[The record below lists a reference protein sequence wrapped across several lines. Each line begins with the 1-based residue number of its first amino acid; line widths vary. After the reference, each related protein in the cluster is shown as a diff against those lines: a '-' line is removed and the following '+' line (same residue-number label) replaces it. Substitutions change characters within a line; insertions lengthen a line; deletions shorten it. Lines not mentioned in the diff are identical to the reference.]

1 MVDAATPAALETL
14 EEHVATNEA
23 PFHFVDSGL
32 DNVYLV
38 GVRYFTSPSGR
49 TVAEIPAVNRL
60 MSLIARDLL
69 FSSGALRG
77 QEIRFLRKRLG
88 LKAAEFSKTL
98 RITPETLSRIEN
110 QKQAASDQLDVL
122 VRMYYL
128 LSCGDP
134 KLSAQAKRLMDF
146 LNGEVSEKNTK
157 IVMSVSAENEWTD
170 MPMAA

>member
-1 MVDAATPAALETL
+1 MVDRGTPATSEVL
-14 EEHVATNEA
+14 EEHVATKET

-38 GVRYFTSPSGR
+38 GIKYSTSPSGR
-49 TVAEIPAVNRL
+49 IVAEIPAVSRL

-88 LKAAEFSKTL
+88 SKAADFSKAL

-134 KLSAQAKRLMDF
+134 KLSAQAKTLMD
-146 LNGEVSEKNTK
+146 LLKGEASKKNTK
-157 IVMSVSAENEWTD
+157 IVMSVSSENEWSD
-170 MPMAA
+170 VPVAA